1 MAADGMRRVCVLVCS
16 CKVMHDKALAVK
28 LHFANTGS
36 FDPGTGLVYV
46 TMFYTFGF
54 LCCTFN
60 N

>member
-1 MAADGMRRVCVLVCS
+1 MAPDGMRRVCVLVCS

-28 LHFANTGS
+28 LHFANS
-36 FDPGTGLVYV
+36 FDTGTGLIYM

-54 LCCTFN
+54 LCFTFN

>member
-28 LHFANTGS
+28 LHFANS
-36 FDPGTGLVYV
+36 FDPGTGLVYM

-54 LCCTFN
+54 LCFTFN